1 MKPRPPLPAPFEL
14 CMKPRPPAPRPVG
27 HRMKPRP
34 PLPAPL
40 ELCMKPRPPAP
51 RPVGRRMKPR
61 PPAPQEKRQYVAI
74 HTKQGRSRFHHPLRH
89 RRHGRPR
96 FHHPLRHH
104 RHGRPRFHHPLRHHR
119 HGRSRLHHPLHH
131 HRHGPPHYH
140 QPALPPAGQHAP
152 AFQCDQRHRQQL
164 TGYTMVLPLKGAS
177 LPLRRTPA
185 STRPCPHRPRSPVDA
200 CDARASS
207 SSRRSRPQWQRVI
220 HRTASGACVIRQRP
234 RTVKTRP

>member
-1 MKPRPPLPAPFEL
+1 MKPRPPLPVPLEL
-14 CMKPRPPAPRPVG
+14 CVKPRPPAPRPVG

-89 RRHGRPR
+89 HRHGRPQ

-104 RHGRPRFHHPLRHHR
+104 RD
-119 HGRSRLHHPLHH
+119 
-131 HRHGPPHYH
+131 GPPHYH
-140 QPALPPAGQHAP
+140 QPALPTPQVSAP
-152 AFQCDQRHRQQL
+152 TSSRAIRRKSGSL
-164 TGYTMVLPLKGAS
+164 TGRHDGPTTHGHLIA
-177 LPLRRTPA
+177 A
-185 STRPCPHRPRSPVDA
+185 STHTCIDQTMPSPPAVT
-200 CDARASS
+200 S
-207 SSRRSRPQWQRVI
+207 
-220 HRTASGACVIRQRP
+220 
-234 RTVKTRP
+234 

>member
-1 MKPRPPLPAPFEL
+1 MKPRPPLPAPLEL
-14 CMKPRPPAPRPVG
+14 CVKPRPPAPRPVG

-89 RRHGRPR
+89 
-96 FHHPLRHH
+96 H

-119 HGRSRLHHPLHH
+119 HGRSRFHHPLRH
-131 HRHGPPHYH
+131 HRDGPPHYH
-140 QPALPPAGQHAP
+140 QPALPTPQVSAP
-152 AFQCDQRHRQQL
+152 TSSRAIRRKSGSL
-164 TGYTMVLPLKGAS
+164 TGRHDGPTTHGHLIA
-177 LPLRRTPA
+177 A
-185 STRPCPHRPRSPVDA
+185 STHTCIDQTMPSPPAVT
-200 CDARASS
+200 S
-207 SSRRSRPQWQRVI
+207 
-220 HRTASGACVIRQRP
+220 
-234 RTVKTRP
+234 